1 MITAHIES
9 QQFDIYMTFDEFNF
23 KPELARA
30 IARAGFK
37 EPSPIQAQTIPIIL
51 DKKDVV
57 GQAHT
62 GTGKTAAFALPTL
75 QMMDGD
81 GDVETVVIVP
91 TRELAVQVAD
101 EFYKFSRNLGI
112 RTATVYGGTSYKRQI
127 SHVENAGVVVATPGR
142 FLDLLTRKKINIDPK
157 FLILDEA
164 DEMLNMGFLEDIRRI
179 VEFFPQ
185 RQQTL
190 LFSATMPD
198 EIKDLARTLQNKPEF
213 IRTEQEAVTKNSI
226 EQYYYVVDEHERDD
240 AIVRLIDYSN
250 PKKAIVFCRTKR
262 ETARL
267 SEFLSGQGYSTKAL
281 HGDVEQ
287 WDRQKVMKSFRMNEF
302 EILVATDVAARGL
315 DVRGVTHVFN
325 YHIPFESESY
335 VHRIGRTGRANK
347 EGVAMMLVTPHELKE
362 LERIKKDVGS
372 ELTLKVVPEVNTD
385 PMAKVMEITE
395 MIASKKVGK
404 DAKPLLAKVSQ
415 GFSTEVVAEK
425 LLMLLADK
433 LGETQTI
440 GKSLAEVQSLIESF
454 GDEPTSSKKYSR
466 GGRKHQPRG
475 KKGNRSSSK
484 GVKRGTKRGEIPV
497 PEITETG
504 SGARIIARKLY

>member
-1 MITAHIES
+1 MNFT
-9 QQFDIYMTFDEFNF
+9 EFNF
-23 KPELARA
+23 KPELSRA
-30 IARAGFK
+30 VARAGFT
-37 EPSPIQAQTIPIIL
+37 EPSPIQEQTIPLIL
-51 DKKDVV
+51 NKKDVV

-75 QMMDGD
+75 QMMEGN

-142 FLDLLTRKKINIDPK
+142 FLDLLTRKKITINPK

-179 VEFFPQ
+179 VEFFPK

-190 LFSATMPD
+190 LFSATMPE
-198 EIKDLARTLQNKPEF
+198 EIKVLAQTLQNNPEF
-213 IRTEQEAVTKNSI
+213 IRTEQEALTKNSI

-240 AIVRLIDYSN
+240 AIIRLLDYTN
-250 PKKAIVFCRTKR
+250 PDKAIVFCRTKR

-267 SEFLSGQGYSTKAL
+267 SEFLSGQGYSTQAL

-287 WDRQKVMKSFRMNEF
+287 WDRQKVMKAFRANAF

-315 DVRGVTHVFN
+315 DVRGVSHVFN

-347 EGVAMMLVTPHELKE
+347 EGIAMMLVTPHELKE

-372 ELTLKVVPEVNTD
+372 ELLLQTVPQVNKD
-385 PMAKVMEITE
+385 PMSQVLEITE
-395 MIASKKVGK
+395 MIANKKVGK
-404 DAKPLLAKVSQ
+404 DAQPLLKKVSQ
-415 GFSTEVVAEK
+415 GFSTQVVAEK

-433 LGETQTI
+433 LGETNVI
-440 GKSLAEVQSLIESF
+440 GKSVIEVNQLVDNLSSDT
-454 GDEPTSSKKYSR
+454 GTSRNHSRERRGNKGYTRSKR
-466 GGRKHQPRG
+466 GGSSRNH
-475 KKGNRSSSK
+475 SSSK
-484 GVKRGTKRGEIPV
+484 GNKRGTKRGEIPV
-497 PEITETG
+497 PEITQTG

>member
-1 MITAHIES
+1 MNFT
-9 QQFDIYMTFDEFNF
+9 EFNF
-23 KPELARA
+23 KPELDRA

-37 EPSPIQAQTIPIIL
+37 EPSPIQEQTIPIIL
-51 DKKDVV
+51 QKKDVV

-75 QMMDGD
+75 HMMEGT
-81 GDVETVVIVP
+81 GTPEVVVIVP

-127 SHVENAGVVVATPGR
+127 DHAEKAGVIVATPGR
-142 FLDLLTRKKINIDPK
+142 FLDLLTRKKITLDPK

-179 VEFFPQ
+179 VEFFPN

-190 LFSATMPD
+190 LFSATMPE
-198 EIKDLARTLQNKPEF
+198 EIKKLAQTLQNDPVF
-213 IRTEQEAVTKNSI
+213 IRTEEGTVTKNSI
-226 EQYYYVVDEHERDD
+226 EQFYYVVDEHERDD
-240 AIVRLIDYSN
+240 AIVRLLDYTN
-250 PKKAIVFCRTKR
+250 PDKSIVFCRTKR

-267 SEFLSGQGYSTKAL
+267 SEFLSGQGYSTQAL

-287 WDRQKVMKSFRMNEF
+287 WDRQKVMKAFRNNEF

-347 EGVAMMLVTPHELKE
+347 EGVAMMLVTPHELRE
-362 LERIKKDVGS
+362 LERIRKDVGS
-372 ELTLKVVPEVNTD
+372 ELMLKVVPQVNKD
-385 PMAKVMEITE
+385 PMSQVMEITE
-395 MIASKKVGK
+395 LIANKKVGK
-404 DAKPLLAKVSQ
+404 DAQPLLKKVSQ

-425 LLMLLADK
+425 LLMLLADR
-433 LGETQTI
+433 LGETRTI
-440 GKSLAEVQSLIESF
+440 GKTLVEVDQLIKNL
-454 GDEPTSSKKYSR
+454 SSDTGSSSRSYSR
-466 GGRKHQPRG
+466 GGRRSG
-475 KKGNRSSSK
+475 GNSSSRNKKGGSRGHSSSR
-484 GVKRGTKRGEIPV
+484 GGNKRGTKRGEIPV
-497 PEITETG
+497 PEITQTG